1 MKVKHLNPL
10 MMKKIVLI
18 PLALAGLFFGTS
30 AQAQLLPPSPDT
42 VGYIEFDFLGGATAI
57 DRDLAGGILLFPVDG
72 DIGDIE
78 PLNPYTWCFE
88 VSLGYEYEYSYFGQD
103 QIEFDAIVP
112 LIEPITGSGSL
123 DEAFE
128 LGQATPADVFEYLFT
143 GPPPPSPATGTDI
156 ISFYN
161 GIPGFTDVGWPAP
174 LGIGGG
180 DAYFEF
186 IADDFPLIEIYF
198 GSESVDPS
206 LIGELYFEGQARLS
220 VKEIN
225 TTAIPEPSTYGM
237 IGAAFLVTLVVF
249 RRRSMAKKA

>member
-1 MKVKHLNPL
+1 
-10 MMKKIVLI
+10 MKKIVLI

-143 GPPPPSPATGTDI
+143 GPLHHHP
-156 ISFYN
+156 
-161 GIPGFTDVGWPAP
+161 P
-174 LGIGGG
+174 LG
-180 DAYFEF
+180 
-186 IADDFPLIEIYF
+186 
-198 GSESVDPS
+198 
-206 LIGELYFEGQARLS
+206 R
-220 VKEIN
+220 
-225 TTAIPEPSTYGM
+225 T
-237 IGAAFLVTLVVF
+237 
-249 RRRSMAKKA
+249 